1 MIWDID
7 FRKALRYRD
16 AHFELDV
23 RIVSSARRLV
33 LYGPS
38 GAGKTQTLLIVAG
51 VSRADA
57 GRVVVAGR
65 VLCDGDTGQHLPAR
79 ERRLGCV
86 FQDYALFPHLTARQN
101 IAFAR
106 TPGWFNPSR
115 TRSDDAV
122 DRWIERLQLAS
133 AAALYPHQLS
143 GGQRQRVAL
152 ARALVREPAALLLD
166 EPLSALDKR
175 LRASLRDELHD
186 LQSQL
191 KLPML
196 LVTHDDDDVARLAD
210 GVAHMGGGRVVSTE
224 PAR

>member
-7 FRKALRYRD
+7 FRKALRHRD
-16 AHFELDV
+16 ARFELDV

-38 GAGKTQTLLIVAG
+38 GAGKTQTLRIVAG

-65 VLCDGDTGQHLPAR
+65 VLCDRDTGLHRPAR

-106 TPGWFNPSR
+106 APGWLNPTR
-115 TRSDDAV
+115 TQTDEHV
-122 DRWIERLQLAS
+122 ERWIERLQLAS
-133 AAALYPHQLS
+133 AAALYPYQLS

-152 ARALVREPAALLLD
+152 ARALVRDPAALLLD

-191 KLPML
+191 QLPML

-210 GVAHMGGGRVVSTE
+210 SVAHMSGGRVVATE

>member
-1 MIWDID
+1 MTWDID
-7 FRKALRYRD
+7 FRKTLRHRD
-16 AHFELDV
+16 ARFELDV
-23 RIVSSARRLV
+23 RIASTARRLA

-38 GAGKTQTLLIVAG
+38 GAGKTQTLRIVAG

-57 GRVVVAGR
+57 GRVAVAGR
-65 VLCDGDTGQHLPAR
+65 VLVDSATDLHLPAR

-86 FQDYALFPHLTARQN
+86 FQDYALFPHLSARQN

-106 TPGWFNPSR
+106 TSGWLNPAHKH
-115 TRSDDAV
+115 TDDSV
-122 DRWIERLQLAS
+122 EQWIERLQLAS

-191 KLPML
+191 QLPML

-210 GVAHMGGGRVVSTE
+210 GVAFIGSGRVVSTE
-224 PAR
+224 PAP

>member
-1 MIWDID
+1 MIWNID
-7 FRKALRYRD
+7 FRKALRHRD
-16 AHFELDV
+16 ARFELDV
-23 RIVSSARRLV
+23 RIASTARRLV

-38 GAGKTQTLLIVAG
+38 GAGKTQTLRIVAG
-51 VSRADA
+51 VSHADA
-57 GRVVVAGR
+57 GRVAVAGR
-65 VLCDGDTGQHLPAR
+65 VLYDSDTRLHLPAPQ
-79 ERRLGCV
+79 RRLGCV

-106 TPGWFNPSR
+106 TSGWLNPPR
-115 TRSDDAV
+115 AQADETV
-122 DRWIERLQLAS
+122 EHWIERLQLAS

-152 ARALVREPAALLLD
+152 ARALVRDPAALLLD

-175 LRASLRDELHD
+175 LRTSLRDELRD
-186 LQSQL
+186 LQAQL
-191 KLPML
+191 QLPML

-210 GVAHMGGGRVVSTE
+210 GMAFIDGGRVVATE

>member
-7 FRKALRYRD
+7 FRKTLRHRG
-16 AHFELDV
+16 ARFELDV
-23 RIVSSARRLV
+23 RIVSSARRLA

-38 GAGKTQTLLIVAG
+38 GAGKTQTLRIVAG

-57 GRVVVAGR
+57 GRVAVAGR
-65 VLCDGDTGQHLPAR
+65 VLCDGQTGLHRPAR

-86 FQDYALFPHLTARQN
+86 FQEYALFPHLSARQN

-106 TPGWFNPSR
+106 MPGWLNPS
-115 TRSDDAV
+115 SAQADEAV
-122 DRWIERLQLAS
+122 DHWIERLQLTS

-191 KLPML
+191 QLPML

-210 GVAHMGGGRVVSTE
+210 GAAFIDGGRVVSTE